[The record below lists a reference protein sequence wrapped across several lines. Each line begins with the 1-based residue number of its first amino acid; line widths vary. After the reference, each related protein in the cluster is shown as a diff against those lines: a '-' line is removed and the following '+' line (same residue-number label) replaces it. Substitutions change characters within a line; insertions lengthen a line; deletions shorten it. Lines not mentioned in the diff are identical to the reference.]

1 MSWCSQQSLF
11 QFLTFN
17 FTQVSATKLL
27 SFKIYTHSINS
38 STFFSLLNAI
48 CFESLHFTGKFRQVP
63 HMSVSLVIFVF
74 LRLFAHWN
82 EIVYTFSSV
91 NLRFSDKYVTGS
103 NQISPPPPFPVVKV
117 YTHTRKRERQ
127 GLLVMTWVAPR
138 RNEIVSCNVKKKTM
152 TSCKKGKFDRFN
164 SDNWSARTA
173 RLDLP
178 AVETKHY
185 VIEFLQKT
193 FTARTFSKQTGW
205 WIKTRKSSEA
215 YDGNC
220 LRRFATSIDHKSE
233 TVSVKFVN
241 YKRFSPRVAYQ
252 RQDLSLDRKLSSGKS
267 CRSISLDVIRPL
279 ELEFFFFSL
288 QKKDVQE
295 TRFLLGAIRFYLG
308 GRLYSSDQT

>member
-1 MSWCSQQSLF
+1 MYLQSSWETGRLGESFVHLHFSLVSWCSQQSLF

-117 YTHTRKRERQ
+117 YTHSKERET
-127 GLLVMTWVAPR
+127 GPP
-138 RNEIVSCNVKKKTM
+138 
-152 TSCKKGKFDRFN
+152 
-164 SDNWSARTA
+164 SDDVGR
-173 RLDLP
+173 P
-178 AVETKHY
+178 PTKWNC
-185 VIEFLQKT
+185 FL
-193 FTARTFSKQTGW
+193 
-205 WIKTRKSSEA
+205 
-215 YDGNC
+215 
-220 LRRFATSIDHKSE
+220 
-233 TVSVKFVN
+233 
-241 YKRFSPRVAYQ
+241 
-252 RQDLSLDRKLSSGKS
+252 
-267 CRSISLDVIRPL
+267 
-279 ELEFFFFSL
+279 
-288 QKKDVQE
+288 
-295 TRFLLGAIRFYLG
+295 
-308 GRLYSSDQT
+308 